1 MALLWVTMSRSVH
14 TSRPKFRKAHKHE
27 YSSDEERIRV
37 LGKIADEV
45 MLKRT
50 MKANA
55 RLKKQAKKA
64 GLKQS
69 PVYVEHRAAAS
80 KKSPPTPEARELVK
94 KSYLGKRSYG

>member
-1 MALLWVTMSRSVH
+1 MSRSVH
-14 TSRPKFRKAHKHE
+14 TSRPKFRKAVKCD
-27 YSSDEERIRV
+27 YSSEDERIRV

-55 RLKKQAKKA
+55 RLRKQGQKA
-64 GLKQS
+64 GLKLS

-80 KKSPPTPEARELVK
+80 KKSLPTPEAQELVK
-94 KSYLGKRSYG
+94 KNYLGTKSYG

>member
-1 MALLWVTMSRSVH
+1 MSRSVH
-14 TSRPKFRKAHKHE
+14 TSRPKFRKASQYD

-55 RLKKQAKKA
+55 RFKKQSGKA
-64 GLKQS
+64 GLK
-69 PVYVEHRAAAS
+69 PFAVYLEQCAAAS
-80 KKSPPTPEARELVK
+80 KKGSPTPEARKLIQK
-94 KSYLGKRSYG
+94 NYLDGKSYG

>member
-1 MALLWVTMSRSVH
+1 M
-14 TSRPKFRKAHKHE
+14 
-27 YSSDEERIRV
+27 

-55 RLKKQAKKA
+55 RLKNQAQQA

-80 KKSPPTPEARELVK
+80 KQSSPTHESRELVK
-94 KSYLGKRSYG
+94 KHYLGTKSYG